1 LFGVLAIN
9 IVFEFRVSIFEQF
22 LPAADGASAIDRAL
36 EGVLAG
42 AIELKALA
50 LFSFLFGVG
59 LAIQFDR
66 LAGNP
71 SRVAL
76 LIRRLVVLLVIG
88 AAHLFLLWNG
98 DLLVEYAVAG
108 FVVLPFLFGPRWLN
122 LLTATTFLLLF
133 LAMPLLPSV
142 ACLLDVVK

>member
-9 IVFEFRVSIFEQF
+9 IVFEFRVSIFDQF
-22 LPAADGASAIDRAL
+22 LPPADGASAIDRAL

-59 LAIQFDR
+59 LAIQFDC

-98 DLLVEYAVAG
+98 DILVEYAVAG
-108 FVVLPFLFGPRWLN
+108 FVVLPFLFGPR
-122 LLTATTFLLLF
+122 
-133 LAMPLLPSV
+133 
-142 ACLLDVVK
+142 

>member
-1 LFGVLAIN
+1 MVSTQIDWAPDTTGALPAQGPVAPSSRIEGIDVLRGLALFGVLAIN

-22 LPAADGASAIDRAL
+22 LPPSDMVPSIDRAL
-36 EGVLAG
+36 EDVLAG
-42 AIELKALA
+42 TIELKALA

-71 SRVAL
+71 RRPAL

-88 AAHLFLLWNG
+88 AAHLFLLWN
-98 DLLVEYAVAG
+98 
-108 FVVLPFLFGPRWLN
+108 
-122 LLTATTFLLLF
+122 
-133 LAMPLLPSV
+133 
-142 ACLLDVVK
+142 